1 MTTSEG
7 AKRRGGALPAEAVG
21 SRPLGDRLAAIA
33 PFVVG
38 YGCLDAWGQMVS
50 ASVLTST
57 PVFDQILKYAF
68 ALVPPLVLLLFCFRI
83 APLVRRRHRE
93 AIYLFG
99 FAGTLGTFA
108 LYLVL
113 DASLSS
119 EWLSAANVL
128 TGVARCFLLICW
140 WERLTAL
147 RRADM
152 WLAIG
157 GAIVLGAVISLTT
170 ELFPAN
176 AEYIFYAFLPLVST
190 FFLQVRH
197 REGAVEGADHRSER
211 PRGGEG
217 APGLALGLRQAWA
230 AVPFLL
236 IIVLGLVNIPSEAL
250 VVVEHNEGF
259 GEVGLLAVFMQTLR
273 RMSVNLIALGLAYV
287 ATRVNIAATF
297 YVAIPV
303 IVLASTLPALGLEF
317 SIGFLHSVS
326 RIGSEMIRYVIV
338 YMLFGIVLER
348 RVPALFC
355 YSLMVLFHCAG
366 TLVGLFVALVLGH
379 SGAPLALVFL
389 MVLIVVM
396 LLVMGAQQ
404 RGEFALGC
412 SSTPRQDPQVGA
424 KASSEEAAEHL
435 APQLEELL
443 EAFAARYHL
452 TRRERDVMELWVKG
466 YTTAYIEEQ
475 LCVSKSTV
483 KTHVN
488 HIYEKTGANS
498 KEALIMLF
506 DGFCKRD

>member
-1 MTTSEG
+1 MTASEG
-7 AKRRGGALPAEAVG
+7 MGQANRASSAVAKSPRSLKA
-21 SRPLGDRLAAIA
+21 RLAAVA
-33 PFVVG
+33 PFVIG

-57 PVFDQILKYAF
+57 PVFDQILKYVF
-68 ALVPPLVLLLFCFRI
+68 ALLPPLVLLLLCSRI

-93 AIYLFG
+93 VIYLFG

-113 DASLSS
+113 GAAISA
-119 EWLSAANVL
+119 EWLSVANVL
-128 TGVARCFLLICW
+128 TGVTRCFLLICW
-140 WERLTAL
+140 WERLTSL

-157 GAIVLGAVISLTT
+157 SAIVLGAIISLTS

-176 AEYIFYAFLPLVST
+176 AEYVFYALLPLVST
-190 FFLQVRH
+190 IFLQVRH
-197 REGAVEGADHRSER
+197 REGTVASGGGNADRPHANEAVTV
-211 PRGGEG
+211 P
-217 APGLALGLRQAWA
+217 ALSLNQALR

-259 GEVGLLAVFMQTLR
+259 GDVGLLAVVVQTVR

-287 ATRVNIAATF
+287 ATRVNMAAVF

-326 RIGSEMIRYVIV
+326 RIGSEMIRYVII
-338 YMLFGIVLER
+338 YLLFGIVLER
-348 RVPALFC
+348 KVPALFC
-355 YSLMVLFHCAG
+355 YSLMVLLHCAG
-366 TLVGLFVALVLGH
+366 TLAGLFVALVLGEN
-379 SGAPLALVFL
+379 GGPLALVFL

-404 RGEFALGC
+404 RGEFALADQGRP
-412 SSTPRQDPQVGA
+412 SDGA
-424 KASSEEAAEHL
+424 DDAPADAEGAASPSVPSAEA
-435 APQLEELL
+435 LL
-443 EAFAARYHL
+443 SAFAARYHL
-452 TRRERDVMELWVKG
+452 TRREQDVMELWVKG

-498 KEALIMLF
+498 KEALIVLF
-506 DGFCKRD
+506 DQFSKGD